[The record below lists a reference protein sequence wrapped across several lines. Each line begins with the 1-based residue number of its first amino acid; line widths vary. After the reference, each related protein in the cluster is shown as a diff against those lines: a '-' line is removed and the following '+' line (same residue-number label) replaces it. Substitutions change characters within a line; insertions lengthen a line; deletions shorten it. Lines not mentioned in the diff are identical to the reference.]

1 MQNMRRRLQM
11 LERLPQFQPAPS
23 PLEQIRGLALRCLS
37 DQDLEFLRA
46 RSLEQTA
53 EKPPREL
60 LEPDVAACAAWAT
73 ALEME
78 ARRMGWKSWA
88 EAERIGGQRR

>member
-1 MQNMRRRLQM
+1 MQNMRRRLHM

-23 PLEQIRGLALRCLS
+23 PLEQIRSLALRRLS
-37 DQDLEFLRA
+37 DADLELLRTKSA
-46 RSLEQTA
+46 EQAA

-60 LEPDVAACAAWAT
+60 SEPDVAACAAWAT
-73 ALEME
+73 ALETE

-88 EAERIGGQRR
+88 EAQRIGG